1 MLREREQKRERE
13 ELKSLQE
20 DIFNAEAALLP
31 ESFTQFF
38 LSTVVVG
45 VS

>member
-1 MLREREQKRERE
+1 MLRERERE

-20 DIFNAEAALLP
+20 VISNAEAALLP
-31 ESFTQFF
+31 DSFPQSL
-38 LSTVVVG
+38 LSTMVVC